1 MPVEPH
7 LLSSLP
13 LFAGLTTNELEEIA
27 TLMSTTVYPPR
38 AAIMREGDA
47 PGHPI
52 YVLLRGSVDVVKR
65 GFDGRARILTSL
77 AAPSVFGE
85 VEALARRSAIA
96 SVVAMGGVDV
106 ALLGR
111 GVFDELVTAGR
122 PCVMK
127 VIRNLAQVLS
137 YRLAATDERLAALG
151 NLLSPQ
157 DIQKLDEVQHLL
169 YGTWAKSQE
178 GDGGSTT

>member
-1 MPVEPH
+1 MPIEPQI
-7 LLSSLP
+7 LLELP
-13 LFAGLTTNELEEIA
+13 LFAGLTTTEIEEIA
-27 TLMSTTVYPPR
+27 TQMSAASYAPR

-52 YVLLRGSVDVVKR
+52 YVLVKGSVDVVKR
-65 GFDGRARILTSL
+65 GFDGRARVLTSL

-85 VEALARRSAIA
+85 VELLARRPAIA
-96 SVVAMGGVDV
+96 SVVAMSTVEV
-106 ALLGR
+106 ATLGR

-127 VIRNLAQVLS
+127 VVRNLAQVLS

-151 NLLSPQ
+151 NFLAPQ
-157 DIQKLDEVQHLL
+157 DLEKLDQVQHALF
-169 YGTWAKSQE
+169 
-178 GDGGSTT
+178 GDWGSGGSPPAATT